1 MIIYKPFWETLKKKG
16 ITTYKLINYYE
27 ISNSTIQR
35 LRENKGITTTTI
47 DDFCKILDCRV
58 EDIVEYV
65 KEESD
70 K

>member
-1 MIIYKPFWETLKKKG
+1 MINYKPFWKTLKARG
-16 ITTYKLINYYE
+16 ISTYKLINDYE
-27 ISNSTIQR
+27 ISGATIQR
-35 LRENKGITTTTI
+35 LKRNQGITTTTI

>member
-1 MIIYKPFWETLKKKG
+1 MITYKPFWETLKKKG

-35 LRENKGITTTTI
+35 LRENRGITTTTI

>member
-1 MIIYKPFWETLKKKG
+1 MITYKPFWETLKKKG